1 MGNRDGNYFELT
13 VDETL
18 WANLGIERVEHSRE
32 GNGFTD
38 MV

>member
-18 WANLGIERVEHSRE
+18 LVYLGIEGIEHSGE
-32 GNGFTD
+32 GNSFTD